1 MFVSAMRT
9 IILYVLLIAGMRLMG
24 KRQIGQLQP
33 SELVT
38 TILLSELATAPIID
52 SDLPLLAAVLPFSL
66 VLSFEVI
73 VPWFAARHPTVKL
86 LVDGRPSLLI
96 YNGEIDQKE
105 LFAMRLS
112 VDELMGQ
119 LRLRGVGDVKDVQ
132 YGILEQNGQF
142 SVILRGGAAP
152 ATVDDL
158 GVSPARKGIAHPL
171 VVQGQ
176 ISDFHLRLLGRDRR
190 WLLQKLSERGC
201 GLADVLLFS
210 LDDDGNFNLIKKEGD
225 AT

>member
-9 IILYVLLIAGMRLMG
+9 VILYILLITGMRLMG

-38 TILLSELATAPIID
+38 TILLSELITAPIID
-52 SDLPLLAAVLPFSL
+52 GDVPLLSAIIPFSL

-73 VPWFAARHPTVKL
+73 VPWFAARFPPVKRI
-86 LVDGRPSLLI
+86 VDGRPSLLI
-96 YNGEIDQKE
+96 YNGTINQKE

-119 LRLRGVGDVKDVQ
+119 LRLRGVGNVKDVQ
-132 YGILEQNGQF
+132 YGMLEQNGQF
-142 SVILRGGAAP
+142 SVILRAGAAP
-152 ATVDDL
+152 ATVDDM
-158 GVSPARKGIAHPL
+158 GVSPAGKGIAHPL

-176 ISDFHLRLLGRDRR
+176 ISDFHLTLLGHNRR
-190 WLLQKLSERGC
+190 WLLQKLNERQC
-201 GLADVLLFS
+201 SVSDVLLFS
-210 LDDDGNFNLIKKEGD
+210 LDDDGNFNLVKKEKI
-225 AT
+225 

>member
-9 IILYVLLIAGMRLMG
+9 VILYILLIAGMRLMG

-38 TILLSELATAPIID
+38 TILLSELITAPIID
-52 SDLPLLAAVLPFSL
+52 GDVPLLAAIIPFSL

-73 VPWFAARHPTVKL
+73 VPWFAARFPPVKR

-96 YNGEIDQKE
+96 YNGVIDQKE

-119 LRLRGVGDVKDVQ
+119 LRLRGVGDVKDVL
-132 YGILEQNGQF
+132 YGMLEQNGQF
-142 SVILRGGAAP
+142 SVILRAGAAP
-152 ATVDDL
+152 ATVDDM
-158 GVSPARKGIAHPL
+158 GVSPTRKGIAHPL

-176 ISDFHLRLLGRDRR
+176 ISDFHLKLLGRDRR
-190 WLLQKLSERGC
+190 WLMQKLSERGC
-201 GLADVLLFS
+201 GVSDVLLFS
-210 LDDDGNFNLIKKEGD
+210 LDDDGNFNLVKKEKI
-225 AT
+225 